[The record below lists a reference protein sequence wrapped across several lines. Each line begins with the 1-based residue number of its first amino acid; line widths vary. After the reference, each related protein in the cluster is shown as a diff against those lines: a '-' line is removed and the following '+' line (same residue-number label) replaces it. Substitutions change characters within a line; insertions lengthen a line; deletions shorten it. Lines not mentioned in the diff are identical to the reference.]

1 MIPFQTKF
9 CVNNVFQKKKTIKH
23 FCALLLYITTEYPN
37 VKRNYFVKSNTVAL
51 HSFNN
56 LQYCHFICPLS
67 A

>member
-1 MIPFQTKF
+1 MCF
-9 CVNNVFQKKKTIKH
+9 KKKKKIKD
-23 FCALLLYITTEYPN
+23 FCAPLLYITTEYPN
-37 VKRNYFVKSNTVAL
+37 VKLNYFVKSHTVAL